1 MKRALAVIAAA
12 CVAAGCGG
20 GSKSDQPRP
29 TRFSAAEQAYV
40 NRLQA
45 LCAGATDSREGF
57 RRFVDALGKL
67 QPPPSLAAQH
77 RQRLA
82 TEWRASHA
90 GAAAAYGRDD
100 SLDAR
105 LGLVDCIWPPGTT
118 AAQDAYPA
126 TRAGALAALAPNL
139 NRICGDNVSRTVRA
153 RTLVAGDSQLDSS
166 AQADARW
173 RIAVTSTERLVRL
186 VRRLGSP
193 QGAGADYGAWL
204 DATRTAANLTRLAS
218 DAYFAGD
225 QGRADA
231 LGAQAARTAKAA
243 QSTARSLGLSACAKG
258 DAAAVQ

>member
-1 MKRALAVIAAA
+1 VTRFLAVLAAA
-12 CVAAGCGG
+12 CVVAGCGG

-29 TRFSAAEQAYV
+29 TRFGASEQAYV

-45 LCAGATDSREGF
+45 LCAGATDSPDGF
-57 RRFVDALGKL
+57 RKYVDALGRL

-82 TEWRASHA
+82 TERRA
-90 GAAAAYGRDD
+90 GIAAAYGRDD

-118 AAQDAYPA
+118 AQAAYP
-126 TRAGALAALAPNL
+126 TKRAGTLAALRPSL
-139 NRICGDNVSRTVRA
+139 GRICADNTARTARA
-153 RTLVAGDSQLDSS
+153 RTLVAGDPQLDSS

-173 RIAVTSTERLVRL
+173 RIAVTSTERLARL

-193 QGAGADYGAWL
+193 KGAGPDYGAWL
-204 DATRTAANLTRLAS
+204 DATRTAANFTRLAS

-225 QGRADA
+225 EGRADA
-231 LGAQAARTAKAA
+231 LSAQAARTAKAA
-243 QSTARSLGLSACAKG
+243 QRTARRLGLTACATG
-258 DAAAVQ
+258 DAAATTG